1 MTVSAG
7 QLWELRTQSMGE
19 LARFRVDRVEGDMA
33 YGTMV
38 DGGRAASFHTSTLER
53 HKRGARL
60 VQNTNRPPHPQK
72 PPGAEGRQER
82 DLTASDYRRV
92 QPPRGMTPMEREEW
106 LRSKA

>member
-19 LARFRVDRVEGDMA
+19 LTRFRVERVEGDMA

-38 DGGRAASFHTSTLER
+38 EGGRAASFHTSTLER

-60 VQNTNRPPHPQK
+60 VQNADRPPSQR
-72 PPGAEGRQER
+72 PPGGEVRQER

-92 QPPRGMTPMEREEW
+92 QPPRGMTQAEREEW

>member
-7 QLWELRTQSMGE
+7 QLWEVRAQSMGE
-19 LARFRVDRVEGDMA
+19 LTRFRVERVEGDMA

-38 DGGRAASFHTSTLER
+38 EGGRAASFHTSTLER

-60 VQNTNRPPHPQK
+60 VQNVERPPSHR
-72 PPGAEGRQER
+72 PPAAEARQER

-92 QPPRGMTPMEREEW
+92 QPPRGMTPAEREEW
-106 LRSKA
+106 LRSKT